1 MNLVT
6 FYLKALADPLCLFF
20 AAVVLLTLNRWR
32 SRKYPLYAALILLYL
47 LSLRPV
53 SISLTRLLEVGCPAN
68 TRSLESLSA
77 VVVLGGGVSDG
88 GLWDAGQLSPETA
101 IRLVQG
107 IQIFH
112 TTHADHLVLSGG
124 QLGRNSFS
132 EAQVMADISRTLGV
146 SDKGMIL
153 EDRSMNTHDQAVR
166 VSQLEP
172 LHSGRVALVT
182 SSVHMRRA
190 EMNFR
195 SHFND
200 LALAPVGC
208 SANAFTKSPLQLI
221 PAVRNLQASTWVLY
235 EVLGLMKDKILTKM
249 EET

>member
-1 MNLVT
+1 
-6 FYLKALADPLCLFF
+6 
-20 AAVVLLTLNRWR
+20 
-32 SRKYPLYAALILLYL
+32 
-47 LSLRPV
+47 
-53 SISLTRLLEVGCPAN
+53 
-68 TRSLESLSA
+68 
-77 VVVLGGGVSDG
+77 
-88 GLWDAGQLSPETA
+88 
-101 IRLVQG
+101 
-107 IQIFH
+107 
-112 TTHADHLVLSGG
+112 
-124 QLGRNSFS
+124 
-132 EAQVMADISRTLGV
+132 
-146 SDKGMIL
+146 
-153 EDRSMNTHDQAVR
+153 MNTHDQAVR